1 MIYTVTLNPSLDYVV
16 SVGDFKERSLN
27 RTDREVIMPGGK
39 GINVSIVLK
48 RFGVKSTALGFL
60 AGFTGEE
67 IRRRLKNEGVANDF
81 IDLKGGCSRIN
92 VKVLANNGETEI
104 NGQGPSM
111 SVKELDLLIDK
122 IRDLPATD
130 TLVLSGSIPASM
142 PRDSY
147 RRILDALSGG
157 NGCRTVLD
165 TGGAFLREL
174 LPYRPFLIKPNKEE
188 LQELFRV
195 KINGRDEALKYAKEL
210 QKAGA
215 RNVLVS
221 LGGEGAVLVTETGE
235 EYSMAAPEGNVVNTV
250 GSGDSMVAG
259 FLTGLSGD
267 ETNYH
272 RAFLMGIAAGS
283 ASAFSMGTADRIRT
297 EALLMGLRE
306 QEEKENE

>member
-27 RTDREVIMPGGK
+27 RTDNEVIMPGGK

-48 RFGVKSTALGFL
+48 RFGMKSTALGFL

-67 IRRRLKNEGVANDF
+67 IRRRLDYEGVANDF

-104 NGQGPSM
+104 NGRGPSM

-122 IRDLPATD
+122 IRDLPETD
-130 TLVLSGSIPASM
+130 TLVLSGSVPASM

-147 RRILDALSGG
+147 RRILDAVSKEG
-157 NGCRTVLD
+157 GCRTVLD
-165 TGGAFLREL
+165 TGGSFLREL
-174 LPYRPFLIKPNKEE
+174 IPYRPFLIKPNRDE
-188 LQELFRV
+188 LKELFHTN
-195 KINGRDEALKYAKEL
+195 INGRDDALKYAKEL
-210 QKAGA
+210 QKKGA

-221 LGGEGAVLVTETGE
+221 LGGDGAVLVTESGE
-235 EYSMAAPEGNVVNTV
+235 EYSMDAPKGNVVNTV

-259 FLTGLSGD
+259 FLTGLSGTD
-267 ETNYH
+267 DYQK
-272 RAFLMGIAAGS
+272 AFLMGIAAGS
-283 ASAFSMGTADRIRT
+283 AAAFSMGTADRIRT
-297 EALLMGLRE
+297 EALLMGLKD
-306 QEEKENE
+306 QLN